1 MSNLTKYLFVA
12 LLVLCIKCCSAEM
25 KRNEVI
31 SELIKNHDSFVSPD
45 YEEDYPTQ
53 VSVQLYV
60 SSVDS
65 VSEQKMEFSVT
76 VLLRQLWHDPR
87 LNYTNMSTLP
97 RLEMDSSRIQNF
109 WVPDLF
115 FSNEKK
121 GGFHDVTKPNRML
134 LIYRNG
140 TVFYSIRLS
149 LTLSCYM
156 RLERYPMDDQVCS
169 MIMESYSYSAE
180 NVFFKWIESQK
191 PVVVDKSIEMPQ
203 YTLKRHVAVKCKKDY
218 GEGSTDK
225 KVAGNFSCIQA
236 DFHLTRNQGYFIIQ
250 VYIPSIL
257 IVLLSWVSFWLDV
270 DSIPARISLGVLTVL
285 TMTTQSSG
293 ARASLPRV
301 SYVKAIDVWMAVCL
315 VFVFAALLEFAYVNV
330 LSRRRS
336 VSRSISQKITK
347 RIMDRR
353 RAERQTGATSAKS
366 DMQENGPGMDG
377 DHGFPNNKQSARFFD
392 KVARYS
398 FPLVFGLFN
407 VFYWVFYTLWTF
419 S

>member
-1 MSNLTKYLFVA
+1 MRPLLLIFA
-12 LLVLCIKCCSAEM
+12 LLVGVTSRSSHAEQLTR
-25 KRNEVI
+25 KQVI
-31 SELIKNHDSFVSPD
+31 SKLIAAHDSHIPPEF
-45 YEEDYPTQ
+45 EKDYPTK

-65 VSEQKMEFSVT
+65 VSEQNMEYSVT
-76 VLLRQLWHDPR
+76 VLLRQVWEDHR
-87 LNYTNMSTLP
+87 LNYTNMSDLP
-97 RLEMDSSRIQNF
+97 RLEVDSSQIPKL

-121 GGFHDVTKPNRML
+121 GAFHDVTLPNRMFH
-134 LIYRNG
+134 IYKNG
-140 TVFYSIRLS
+140 TVFYSVRLS

-156 RLERYPMDDQVCS
+156 RLERYPMDVQICS
-169 MIMESYSYSAE
+169 MTMESYSYSAE
-180 NVFFKWIESQK
+180 NVYFTWIQNQE
-191 PVVVDKSIEMPQ
+191 PVVVDETIEMPQ
-203 YTLKRHVAVKCKKDY
+203 YTLKKYGTSVCRKDY
-218 GEGSTDK
+218 GEDAK
-225 KVAGNFSCIQA
+225 EKQDVVAGNFTCIRA
-236 DFHLTRNQGYFIIQ
+236 DFHLSRNQGYFIIQ

-315 VFVFAALLEFAYVNV
+315 IFVFAALLEFAYVNV

-336 VSRSISQKITK
+336 YNRSFSQKITK

-353 RAERQTGATSAKS
+353 RAERQNVDKNNGQ
-366 DMQENGPGMDG
+366 MNGPDVEA
-377 DHGFPNNKQSARFFD
+377 DTVYSNNKQAARFFD
-392 KVARYS
+392 KIARYT
-398 FPLVFGLFN
+398 FPVIFALFN
-407 VFYWVFYTLWTF
+407 VFYWTFYHYWTF
-419 S
+419 D

>member
-1 MSNLTKYLFVA
+1 MMSSLLILALIVLATGRPSEAEPLTRKQ
-12 LLVLCIKCCSAEM
+12 
-25 KRNEVI
+25 VI
-31 SELIKNHDSFVSPD
+31 AKLIAAHDSHIPPEF
-45 YEEDYPTQ
+45 ENDYPTK

-65 VSEQKMEFSVT
+65 VSEQNMEYSVT
-76 VLLRQLWHDPR
+76 VLLRQVWEDHR
-87 LNYTNMSTLP
+87 LNYTNMSDLP
-97 RLEMDSSRIQNF
+97 RLEVDSSRIKNL

-121 GGFHDVTKPNRML
+121 GAFHDVTLPNRMFH
-134 LIYRNG
+134 IYKNG
-140 TVFYSIRLS
+140 TVYYSIRLS

-156 RLERYPMDDQVCS
+156 GLERYPMDVQICS

-180 NVFFKWIESQK
+180 NVYFTWIQNQE
-191 PVVVDKSIEMPQ
+191 PVVVDESIEMPQ
-203 YTLKRHVAVKCKKDY
+203 YTLEKYGTSVCKKDY
-218 GEGSTDK
+218 GEG
-225 KVAGNFSCIQA
+225 NFTCIRA
-236 DFHLTRNQGYFIIQ
+236 DFHLSRNQGYFVIQ

-315 VFVFAALLEFAYVNV
+315 IFVFAALLEFAYVNV

-336 VSRSISQKITK
+336 YNRSFSQKLTK
-347 RIMDRR
+347 RILDRR
-353 RAERQTGATSAKS
+353 RAERHNGAKNDVQINVPDIETDNVYK
-366 DMQENGPGMDG
+366 
-377 DHGFPNNKQSARFFD
+377 NNKQAAQFFD
-392 KVARYS
+392 KVARYV
-398 FPLVFGLFN
+398 FPLIFGIFN
-407 VFYWVFYTLWTF
+407 VFYWTYYHFGIFY
-419 S
+419 